1 MLRVYET
8 IVLFHDARFV
18 VLALLVCLLACYTAF
33 SMMSR
38 LYAHHSRYPWVVASA
53 VVTGCGAWASQAIAL
68 LAFRPDVP
76 AAYDVDLF
84 VMSGLVAVVGCGL
97 GFYVARSTERM
108 ALGGSIVGFAIGAM
122 HYIGMTAVT
131 FQARVQWD
139 AIYFEV
145 ATLVGASFGAAAL
158 ARAQLTPDIRG
169 RLAGSLYLTAGIF
182 GTHFIA
188 MAGRS
193 LTPDPNIVIP
203 ADTLVLVWFAFALTA
218 IVLLIIGLGIVGA
231 LVDEHLEEI
240 ESAKRQLEV
249 ALAGADAASKSKTKF
264 LSTMSDELRSPLNVI
279 IDFAERLKTGNM
291 DPREERYR
299 ECIES
304 IIGSGV
310 HLMRLVN
317 DLLDISQFDAG
328 QLRLNDEFL
337 EVGAVVESS
346 VRLVEKEA
354 EKAGLRLAV
363 TIEAGL
369 PRLCGDPKRIG
380 QVLIN
385 LLSNAMRFTPR
396 GGNVSVSAFREGDGL
411 ALAVADTGIGMAA
424 NEIPK
429 ALERFGQLDTDSNIK
444 HEGAGLGLPLAEH
457 LMDLHGGTLRVSSAR
472 GVGTTVT
479 VVFPARRIVRDR
491 AHSHVA

>member
-1 MLRVYET
+1 MLRLYET
-8 IVLFHDARFV
+8 IFLFHDARFV

-53 VVTGCGAWASQAIAL
+53 VVTGCGAWATQAITL
-68 LAFRPDVP
+68 LAFKPGVP

-108 ALGGSIVGFAIGAM
+108 ALGGSIVGFSIGAM

-131 FQARVQWD
+131 FQARVHWD
-139 AIYFEV
+139 ALYFEA

-169 RLAGSLYLTAGIF
+169 RLAGSMYLAIGIF

-193 LTPDPNIVIP
+193 FTPDPSIVIP
-203 ADTLVLVWFAFALTA
+203 QDTLVLVWFAFALTA
-218 IVLLIIGLGIVGA
+218 IVLLIVGLGIVGT
-231 LVDEHLEEI
+231 LIDQHLQEI
-240 ESAKRQLEV
+240 ESAKRQLET

-279 IDFAERLKTGNM
+279 IDFAERLKVGNL

-304 IIGSGV
+304 ILGSGV

-317 DLLDISQFDAG
+317 DILDISQFDAG
-328 QLRLNDEFL
+328 QLRLNDEFID
-337 EVGAVVESS
+337 VAQNVESTM
-346 VRLVEKEA
+346 RLVEKEA
-354 EKAGLRLAV
+354 EQAGVHLIV
-363 TIEAGL
+363 TIEPGL

-380 QVLIN
+380 QILVN
-385 LLSNAMRFTPR
+385 LLSNAIRFTPR
-396 GGNVSVSAFREGDGL
+396 GGDVSVSAFREGDGL
-411 ALAVADTGIGMAA
+411 ALAVADTGIGMAT
-424 NEIPK
+424 NDIPK
-429 ALERFGQLDTDSNIK
+429 ALERFGQLDTDSITR
-444 HEGAGLGLPLAEH
+444 HEGAGLGLPLAQH
-457 LMDLHGGTLRVSSAR
+457 LIDLHGGSLRISSAQ

-479 VVFPARRIVRDR
+479 VVFPARRIVRER
-491 AHSHVA
+491 ARSA